1 MGLLVMEMVDPAKA
15 GVMFT
20 KDIAN
25 KDEETCVIEAVVG
38 LGDKVVDGLADP
50 DVVKVSKSN
59 KQIISQSKQILTAPE
74 TVKLATLGLKIEEK
88 YHQPQ
93 DIDWAIDNKGE
104 IFILQTRPIT
114 V

>member
-1 MGLLVMEMVDPAKA
+1 
-15 GVMFT
+15 
-20 KDIAN
+20 
-25 KDEETCVIEAVVG
+25 
-38 LGDKVVDGLADP
+38 VDGLADP

-93 DIDWAIDNKGE
+93 DIEWAIDKKGE